1 VSLRTR
7 KQDAKAA
14 ARTGATSAR
23 QQARQASKIARRQA
37 RQATDQVAPLAKSA
51 REAARQG
58 VREARVWAAPRVER
72 GGQLLE
78 ERVAPKVADMLAS
91 TARRLEPEQ
100 PSRRRWPKVLA
111 GMVMLGVGTVVAAVL
126 RSRRWSPF
134 VSKQDA
140 PGEATTAP
148 ASPADS
154 RQAADAETADVNGQV
169 RTP

>member
-14 ARTGATSAR
+14 ARAGATSAR
-23 QQARQASKIARRQA
+23 QAAKSAQRQA
-37 RQATDQVAPLAKSA
+37 RQATDQVAPLAKTA
-51 REAARQG
+51 RETARQS

-72 GGQLLE
+72 GGQFLE
-78 ERVAPKVADMLAS
+78 ERVGPKVADILAS
-91 TARRLEPEQ
+91 TARRLEPER

-111 GMVMLGVGTVVAAVL
+111 GMVMFGVGTVAAAVL

-134 VSKQDA
+134 VSKQDDPA
-140 PGEATTAP
+140 QATTTDE
-148 ASPADS
+148 SPDES
-154 RQAADAETADVNGQV
+154 RQAADADTADVNGQV